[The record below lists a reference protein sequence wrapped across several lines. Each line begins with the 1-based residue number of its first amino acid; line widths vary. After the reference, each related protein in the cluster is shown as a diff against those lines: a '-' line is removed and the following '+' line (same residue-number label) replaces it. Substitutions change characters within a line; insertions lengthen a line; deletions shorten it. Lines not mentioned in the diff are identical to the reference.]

1 MIIQVTDPTHAGE
14 ARRHAALHAERANLG
29 ERERGSLAIVVTE
42 IVTNLIKHA
51 GSGTIVLESVANNGS
66 SAVRVLGLDK
76 GPGIRDLP
84 AALRDGFSTAGTPGN
99 GLGSIKRLS
108 NAFDIYT
115 GPGLG
120 TAVLAEFWPAAKKSL
135 DPTSRDL
142 QYLNALEV
150 GVVSVPIKGEELC
163 GDGWSV
169 KRAGDSMLL
178 MVVDGLGHGIL
189 ASEAAREAERVFI
202 ESRTNTPT
210 SILQDS
216 HDALKKTRGAAMAI
230 VSLHLENQL
239 ISFAGVG
246 NIGASIVTP
255 ATSRGMASHNG
266 TVGHQ
271 LHRIQEFTFP
281 WTANSV
287 LVMHSDGL
295 KTAWDLKRY
304 PGIWSKHPGLIAG
317 MLYRDFY
324 RDRDDVTILIAKN
337 RQEVSP
343 PCN

>member
-1 MIIQVTDPTHAGE
+1 MIIRVTDPTHAGE
-14 ARRHAALHAERANLG
+14 ARRHAAAHAERAHLG

-51 GSGTIVLESVANNGS
+51 GHGTIVFQPIGQNGHS
-66 SAVRVLGLDK
+66 GVRVLGLDK

-84 AALRDGFSTAGTPGN
+84 VALRDGFSTAGTPGN

-108 NAFDIYT
+108 SAFDIYT
-115 GPGLG
+115 APGMG
-120 TAVLAEFWPAAKKSL
+120 TAVLAEFWPATKGAQRL
-135 DPTSRDL
+135 PPI
-142 QYLNALEV
+142 EV
-150 GVVSVPIKGEELC
+150 GVVSLPIKGEDIC

-169 KRAGDSMLL
+169 KNSADSMLL

-189 ASEAAREAERVFI
+189 ASEAAREAERIFSI
-202 ESRTNTPT
+202 SRTDSPTP
-210 SILQDS
+210 ILQDS
-216 HDALKKTRGAAMAI
+216 HDALKKTRGAAMA
-230 VSLHLENQL
+230 VASLNFERQL

-255 ATSRGMASHNG
+255 AASRGMASHNG
-266 TVGHQ
+266 TVGHH
-271 LHRIQEFTFP
+271 LHRVQEFTFP
-281 WTANSV
+281 WNANSI

-295 KTAWDLKRY
+295 KSAWDLKPY

-324 RDRDDVTILIAKN
+324 RDRDDVTILVAKN
-337 RQEVSP
+337 RQEASQP
-343 PCN
+343 WH